1 MGIVT
6 MPDKSLPDQV
16 LLWLEDA
23 KAVDIQT
30 LDVRGKTSITDFMII
45 ASGTSSRHVKAIAQ
59 QIADHV
65 KPLKILLGI
74 EGMNTA
80 EWVLIDL
87 CDVVVHV
94 MQKEIR
100 DFYQLEQLWG
110 TEVAAAHQADGNKE
124 K

>member
-1 MGIVT
+1 

-110 TEVAAAHQADGNKE
+110 TEVAVAHQADGNKE